1 MSEQE
6 LSRRDFI
13 KVTTGI
19 VGAVVGLPAVYY
31 LIDPCKPGGKEAWV
45 PIGRLEDMQVGTPYP
60 FSFTR
65 VQVNGWERTAT
76 SHAGYALRRSEDPN
90 DLLILNSRC
99 THLACTVNWND
110 TAQAYLCP
118 CHDAKFS
125 SSGEVLAG
133 PPPRPLDRYD
143 EFHLTDD
150 GALGS
155 SWGMIDLVPSS
166 AIILGTIP

>member
-1 MSEQE
+1 MPEHE

-19 VGAVVGLPAVYY
+19 VGGLIGASVGLPAVYY
-31 LIDPCKPGGKEAWV
+31 LVAPALKPSSKDAWI
-45 PIGRLEDMQVGTPYP
+45 PIGKLEDMEIGKPYP

-76 SHAGYALRRSEDPN
+76 SHGGFALHTSEDPQ
-90 DLLILNSRC
+90 DLIILNSRC
-99 THLACTVNWND
+99 THLACTVNWNE

-125 SSGEVLAG
+125 TTGEVLDG
-133 PPPRPLDRYD
+133 PPPRPLTRYD
-143 EFHLTDD
+143 DFRLTDE
-150 GALGS
+150 GVIEIFFS
-155 SWGMIDLVPSS
+155 E
-166 AIILGTIP
+166 T